1 MDLSY
6 FPSPP
11 SGHAAKRQWLD
22 QVADSTRVQ
31 YRATRTR
38 SALLAWARFLTFAS
52 MPIGIYFYISH
63 ESEWGPVLAGLG
75 LVLFFLSV
83 RVHRKIRARST
94 TLRLLQDIIAES
106 EQRLSGETSVIRSGE
121 QPAEAQ
127 RWQAVLAQL
136 DGDDAFQPLSPQEI
150 GDLDL
155 FGEPLS
161 LYGHLNRTSTPVGA
175 ARLAHVLTHPC
186 MSLDTI
192 RRRQTAVQWLVKN
205 PAQRFLI
212 TAAAAGMRPLQK
224 QCGNLYQTIRD
235 ATPMP
240 NRGALRML
248 RIWGIAGP
256 IAMILGIANQSGWTQ
271 INVGWFPL
279 VAVVMIN
286 AVLIQLFLKP
296 MREHIRPWLDLDDVV
311 AALKFF
317 AETAVEHLPDEG
329 TLGEQ
334 RQKLKSALAP
344 GCLPALQRRIP
355 LLFLGLSGIMHTII
369 DLLVFWDLQVLWLME
384 QCYIRHRSQL
394 IDSIAALGECEMYA
408 SLGAFAWEQ
417 PDMSWPNFVSGR
429 WHLEITDG
437 RHPLIPPEEAVTNSL
452 EFGGDVRTWII
463 TGSNMSGKSTFLR
476 MTAANVLLAQAGS
489 ATTAANIRL
498 SPMEILTDLRIR
510 DDLSRKESY
519 FLAEV
524 RQVRR
529 MIESAQSGRPV
540 FALIDEPFRGTN
552 SAERVAA
559 ASAVITALMNGSGL
573 HLIATHDA
581 ALTSLG
587 DTEHAENHHFAEAF
601 AQEQLV
607 FDYRLHSGPA
617 QSRNALRVLEAE
629 QYPKAL
635 VDHAKSLLPK
645 LREDSL
651 ETS

>member
-1 MDLSY
+1 MDLSF
-6 FPSPP
+6 FPPPP
-11 SGHAAKRQWLD
+11 SEHAAKSGWLD
-22 QVADSTRVQ
+22 QVAEATQAQ
-31 YRATRTR
+31 YRSVSTR
-38 SALLAWARFLTFAS
+38 SAVLAWTRFLTFAA
-52 MPIGIYFYISH
+52 MPVGAYFYMTYEAS
-63 ESEWGPVLAGLG
+63 WGPILVGLG
-75 LVLFFLSV
+75 LILFVLSV
-83 RVHRKIRARST
+83 RVHKRVQARAR
-94 TLRLLQDIIAES
+94 TLRFLQDVIAES
-106 EQRLSGETSVIRSGE
+106 QRRLSGEVLIIRSGE
-121 QPAEAQ
+121 QPTETEQ
-127 RWQAVLAQL
+127 WQAVLQQL
-136 DGDDAFQPLSPQEI
+136 DGDGEFQKLSAQEI

-161 LYGHLNRTSTPVGA
+161 LYGLLNRTSSPIGA
-175 ARLAHVLTHPC
+175 TRLAHVLTHPSTS
-186 MSLDTI
+186 MQAI
-192 RRRQTAVQWLVKN
+192 HHRQTAVQWLANN
-205 PAQRFLI
+205 PAARFLV

-224 QCGNLYQTIRD
+224 QCGHLHQTIRD

-240 NRGALRML
+240 NRGALSML
-248 RIWGIAGP
+248 RLWGVVGP
-256 IAMILGIANQSGWTQ
+256 ITLVLGIANQLGWTQ
-271 INVGWFPL
+271 IHIGWWPL

-286 AVLIQLFLKP
+286 AILIQLFLKP

-317 AETAVEHLPDEG
+317 CETSVEHLPDEG
-329 TLGEQ
+329 VLGKQKQ
-334 RQKLKSALAP
+334 RLHAALGH

-355 LLFLGLSGIMHTII
+355 LLFLGLSGFMHTII
-369 DLLVFWDLQVLWLME
+369 DVLVFWDLQVLWLME
-384 QCYIRHRSQL
+384 KCYIHHRTQL
-394 IDSIAALGECEMYA
+394 LDAIAALGECEMFT

-417 PDMSWPNFVSGR
+417 PDACQPEFVPGP
-429 WHLEITDG
+429 WHLEIVNG
-437 RHPLIPPEEAVTNSL
+437 RHPLIPPEEAVTNTL
-452 EFGGDVRTWII
+452 ELNDNVRTWII

-476 MTAANVLLAQAGS
+476 MTATNVLLAQIGS
-489 ATTAANIRL
+489 AATTTRIKL
-498 SPMEILTDLRIR
+498 SPLEIMTDLRIR

-529 MIESAQSGRPV
+529 MIEAAQSDRPV
-540 FALIDEPFRGTN
+540 IALIDEPFRGTN

-559 ASAVITALMNGSGL
+559 ASAVITALMEGSGL

-587 DTEHAENHHFAEAF
+587 DTGHAENHHFAEAF
-601 AQEQLV
+601 SQEQLV

-629 QYPKAL
+629 RYPKAL